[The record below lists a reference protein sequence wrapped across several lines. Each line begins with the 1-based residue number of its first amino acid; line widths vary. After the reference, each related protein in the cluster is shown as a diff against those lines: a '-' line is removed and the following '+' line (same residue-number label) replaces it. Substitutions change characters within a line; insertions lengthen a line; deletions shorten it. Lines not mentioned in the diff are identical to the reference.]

1 MSRIFKCFGSSGTV
15 LYSVGSGGSTIT
27 VVNVEHGQVLVDDG
41 KVASNGKS
49 TSYCIFVCV

>member
-1 MSRIFKCFGSSGTV
+1 MLGSSGTV

-27 VVNVEHGQVLVDDG
+27 VVNVEHGQVLGDDG